1 VPRYSKAQFTGRKR
15 GPDPPSL
22 DVLMTTAAEEI
33 DLTHARYHA
42 YLIRLWRD
50 SARAS
55 WRASLTHAGT
65 GDVLRFATPEL
76 AWAYLQRRLAGA
88 PVAGPT
94 PGTE

>member
-1 VPRYSKAQFTGRKR
+1 
-15 GPDPPSL
+15 
-22 DVLMTTAAEEI
+22 MTTAVEEI

-50 SARAS
+50 SALTP

-65 GDVLRFATPEL
+65 GEVHRFASPEL

-88 PVAGPT
+88 PGAGPT
-94 PGTE
+94 PDTG